1 VIHGGIAAMSAPED
15 DPELQRRAR
24 RTVALLYVLTFVLIA
39 LPLVLWWFF
48 GR

>member
-1 VIHGGIAAMSAPED
+1 MMAGNQS
-15 DPELQRRAR
+15 DPEVQRKAR
-24 RTVALLYVLTFVLIA
+24 RTVALLYVLMVILVA